1 MRMLGG
7 DMWQEWNT
15 MSQRER
21 DAWLD
26 ALTEADR
33 RHERRKLYGEQPTV
47 KQALLDRQNKKRF
60 IY

>member
-1 MRMLGG
+1 
-7 DMWQEWNT
+7 MWQEWNT
-15 MSQRER
+15 MSQWER

-33 RHERRKLYGEQPTV
+33 RHEKRKLYGEQPTV